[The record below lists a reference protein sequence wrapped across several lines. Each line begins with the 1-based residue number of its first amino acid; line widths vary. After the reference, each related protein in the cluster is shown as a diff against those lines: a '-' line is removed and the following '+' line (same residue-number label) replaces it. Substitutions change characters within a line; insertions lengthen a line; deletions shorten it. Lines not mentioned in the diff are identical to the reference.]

1 MDKIEDIDGD
11 IDGGKGFLKVSA
23 SPKHGSCYTELSR
36 KEHVHDYSL
45 HARACF
51 IYFRFFSKQQM
62 KLRTFLQEQESLLE
76 EDADVTDDVEETSD
90 QASVRLAFA
99 RVIFIPNWQFRL
111 ARDNNRITLE
121 LRLLTLSVCY
131 CVLCCAVRAHDE

>member
-45 HARACF
+45 HARMF
-51 IYFRFFSKQQM
+51 LLLSFFFQ
-62 KLRTFLQEQESLLE
+62 T
-76 EDADVTDDVEETSD
+76 ANETTH
-90 QASVRLAFA
+90 VLARA
-99 RVIFIPNWQFRL
+99 RVFAGGGR
-111 ARDNNRITLE
+111 
-121 LRLLTLSVCY
+121 
-131 CVLCCAVRAHDE
+131 